1 MFIEKEVSNPEL
13 SVSLMSPRARV
24 PYLKEI
30 SEGKETEKCEGVYSP
45 SDVETRQTNRCTKL
59 INANR

>member
-1 MFIEKEVSNPEL
+1 MEVFIEKEVSNPEL

-30 SEGKETEKCEGVYSP
+30 SEGKECEGVYSCR
-45 SDVETRQTNRCTKL
+45 DKTDIQL
-59 INANR
+59 INAIR

>member
-30 SEGKETEKCEGVYSP
+30 SEGKECEGVYSP